1 MVGLSVHSPPPH
13 DPRDPHG
20 RAAGTA
26 ALRIH
31 FQPEP
36 FAAFGPNPFAAPG
49 PPAVLNAVEARQK
62 KALKEKMRAACPRR
76 PGVYGMVDAAGRLI
90 YVGKSKSLRTRL
102 LSYFGK
108 SAEGEKAAKIVRET
122 RTLVWEETGTDFAS
136 LLRELQLIRTW
147 RPRWN
152 VKDQPRSRR
161 PRYLCVGRGPAKC
174 AFVTTTPPKD
184 AVSFGPF
191 RGRARLANAAEALNH
206 HFGLRDCTGKVSLHW
221 ADQAEL
227 FESPKRPGCL
237 RIDLGTCLGPC
248 AGACTRA
255 AYAAKVDACLR
266 WLRGLPTDADGPG
279 PGAAL
284 ADRMARAARE
294 MRFETAAKLRDSAL
308 AVQWLAE
315 RLETLRTVR
324 ETFHFVY
331 PTTADAGKDPGGPHD
346 GRRLW
351 YLIERGHVAAV
362 VHDPVADRRRR
373 GPAERLLAAWCDD
386 GRLLP
391 RHHIPPHPTVNLT
404 GHWFRTKPAELDTV
418 MTPAEALEAC
428 RTGFGPARKSP
439 AKPRAVAA

>member
-1 MVGLSVHSPPPH
+1 MQISW
-13 DPRDPHG
+13 
-20 RAAGTA
+20 
-26 ALRIH
+26 
-31 FQPEP
+31 QPEP

-49 PPAVLNAVEARQK
+49 PPAPLHVVEARQK
-62 KALKEKMRAACPRR
+62 KTLKERMRAACPRR

-102 LSYFGK
+102 LSYFGR
-108 SAEGEKAAKIVRET
+108 SAEGEKAAKIIRET

-161 PRYLCVGRGPAKC
+161 PRYLCVGRGPARC
-174 AFVTTTPPKD
+174 VFVTTTPPKN
-184 AVSFGPF
+184 AVAFGPF
-191 RGRARLANAAEALNH
+191 RGRRTLSLAAEALNH
-206 HFGLRDCTGKVSLHW
+206 HFGLRDCTGKVTLHW

-227 FESPKRPGCL
+227 FPTQKRPGCL
-237 RIDLGTCLGPC
+237 RIELGTCLGPC

-255 AYAAKVDACLR
+255 AYAAREEACLR
-266 WLRGLPTDADGPG
+266 WLRGLSAEPDGPD
-279 PGAAL
+279 PGATL
-284 ADRMARAARE
+284 AERMTRAARE
-294 MRFETAAKLRDSAL
+294 MRFETAAKLRDAAA
-308 AVQWLAE
+308 AVEWLAG
-315 RLETLRTVR
+315 RLDDLRTVR

-331 PTTADAGKDPGGPHD
+331 PTVAGGGGPGAGGGRNRDAGGPED

-373 GPAERLLAAWCDD
+373 RPAERALAAWVDD

-391 RHHIPPHPTVNLT
+391 RCHVPPHPTVNLT
-404 GHWFRTKPAELDTV
+404 GHWFRTRPGELAAV
-418 MTPAEALEAC
+418 MTPAEALDAC
-428 RTGFGPARKSP
+428 RTGFLPTRETPAL
-439 AKPRAVAA
+439 AA

>member
-1 MVGLSVHSPPPH
+1 MQ
-13 DPRDPHG
+13 
-20 RAAGTA
+20 
-26 ALRIH
+26 IH
-31 FQPEP
+31 WQPEP

-49 PPAVLNAVEARQK
+49 PPAPLHVVEARRK
-62 KALKEKMRAACPRR
+62 KDLKERMRAACPRR
-76 PGVYGMVDAAGRLI
+76 PGVYGMVDTAGRLI

-108 SAEGEKAAKIVRET
+108 SAEGEKAAKIIRET

-161 PRYLCVGRGPAKC
+161 PRYLCVGRGPARC
-174 AFVTTTPPKD
+174 VFVTTTPPKD
-184 AVSFGPF
+184 AVAFGPF
-191 RGRARLANAAEALNH
+191 RGRRTLTTAAEALNH
-206 HFGLRDCTGKVSLHW
+206 HFGLRDCTGKVTLHW

-227 FESPKRPGCL
+227 FPTDKRPGCL

-248 AGACTRA
+248 AGACTRK
-255 AYAAKVDACLR
+255 AYAEREEACLR
-266 WLRGLPTDADGPG
+266 WLRGLSVESDGPDPAG
-279 PGAAL
+279 LL
-284 ADRMARAARE
+284 AERMARAARE
-294 MRFETAAKLRDSAL
+294 MRFETAAKLRDAAA
-308 AVQWLAE
+308 AVEWLAAK
-315 RLETLRTVR
+315 LHDLRTVR

-331 PTTADAGKDPGGPHD
+331 PTVAGRGREKNRDAGGPED

-373 GPAERLLAAWCDD
+373 RPAERLLAAWVDD

-404 GHWFRTKPAELDTV
+404 GHWFRTKPAELEGV

-428 RTGFGPARKSP
+428 RSGFLPERKTAP
-439 AKPRAVAA
+439 VAA

>member
-1 MVGLSVHSPPPH
+1 MQ
-13 DPRDPHG
+13 
-20 RAAGTA
+20 
-26 ALRIH
+26 IKW
-31 FQPEP
+31 QPEP

-49 PPAVLNAVEARQK
+49 PPAPLHTVEARQK
-62 KALKEKMRAACPRR
+62 KTLKERMRSACPRR
-76 PGVYGMVDAAGRLI
+76 PGVYGMIDAAGRLI

-108 SAEGEKAAKIVRET
+108 SAEGEKAAKIIRET

-161 PRYLCVGRGPAKC
+161 PRYLCLGRGPARC
-174 AFVTTTPPKD
+174 LFVTTTPPKD
-184 AVSFGPF
+184 AVAFGPF
-191 RGRARLANAAEALNH
+191 RGRSLLANAAEALNH
-206 HFGLRDCTGKVSLHW
+206 HFGLRDCTGKVTLHW

-227 FESPKRPGCL
+227 FPTEKRPGCL

-248 AGACTRA
+248 AGACTRS
-255 AYAAKVDACLR
+255 AYASRERAALR
-266 WLRGLPTDADGPG
+266 WLRGLDTPADGPG
-279 PGAAL
+279 PAAVL
-284 ADRMARAARE
+284 AERMARAARE
-294 MRFETAAKLRDSAL
+294 TRFETAAKLRDAAA
-308 AVQWLAE
+308 AVEWLGE

-331 PTTADAGKDPGGPHD
+331 PTVAGGTGAGGTAAKNRDPGGPED

-351 YLIERGHVAAV
+351 YLIERGHVAGV

-373 GPAERLLAAWCDD
+373 KPAERLLSAWADD

-404 GHWFRTKPAELDTV
+404 GHWFRTHPGELDAV

-428 RTGFGPARKSP
+428 RTGFLPA
-439 AKPRAVAA
+439 AKPDAVAA

>member
-1 MVGLSVHSPPPH
+1 
-13 DPRDPHG
+13 
-20 RAAGTA
+20 
-26 ALRIH
+26 
-31 FQPEP
+31 
-36 FAAFGPNPFAAPG
+36 
-49 PPAVLNAVEARQK
+49 
-62 KALKEKMRAACPRR
+62 MRAACPRR

-90 YVGKSKSLRTRL
+90 YVGKSKALRTRL

-108 SAEGEKAAKIVRET
+108 SAEGEKAAKIIRET

-161 PRYLCVGRGPAKC
+161 PRYLCVGRGPARC
-174 AFVTTTPPKD
+174 VFVTTAPPKD
-184 AVSFGPF
+184 AIAFGPF
-191 RGRARLANAAEALNH
+191 RGRRLLGDAAEALNL
-206 HFGLRDCTGKVSLHW
+206 HFGLRDCTGKVTLHW

-227 FESPKRPGCL
+227 FPTDKRPGCL

-248 AGACTRA
+248 AGACTRS
-255 AYAAKVDACLR
+255 AYAAKEDACLR
-266 WLRGLPTDADGPG
+266 WLRGLSVPADGPA
-279 PGAAL
+279 PAETL
-284 ADRMARAARE
+284 AERMTRAARE
-294 MRFETAAKLRDSAL
+294 MRFETAAKLRDAAA
-308 AVQWLAE
+308 AVEWLSE
-315 RLETLRTVR
+315 RLDALRTVR
-324 ETFHFVY
+324 DTFHFVY
-331 PTTADAGKDPGGPHD
+331 PTVVGGSAGGESGDAGKNRDAGGPED

-373 GPAERLLAAWCDD
+373 KPAERLLSAWVDD

-404 GHWFRTKPAELDTV
+404 GHWFRTKPEELAGV

-428 RTGFGPARKSP
+428 RTGLSIPRRAP
-439 AKPRAVAA
+439 DAKTDAVAA

>member
-1 MVGLSVHSPPPH
+1 M
-13 DPRDPHG
+13 
-20 RAAGTA
+20 
-26 ALRIH
+26 RIAW
-31 FQPEP
+31 QPEP
-36 FAAFGPNPFAAPG
+36 FAAFGPDPFAPPG
-49 PPAVLNAVEARQK
+49 PPAALHAVEAKRK
-62 KALKEKMRAACPRR
+62 AALKDRMRAACPRR

-108 SAEGEKAAKIVRET
+108 SAEGEKAAKIIRET

-184 AVSFGPF
+184 AVAFGPF

-206 HFGLRDCTGKVSLHW
+206 HFGLRDCTGKVVLHW

-227 FESPKRPGCL
+227 FETPKRPGCL

-248 AGACTRA
+248 AGACSRGE
-255 AYAAKVDACLR
+255 YAARVEACLR
-266 WLRGLPTDADGPG
+266 WLRGLATDADGAG
-279 PGAAL
+279 PEAVL
-284 ADRMARAARE
+284 AERMTRAARE
-294 MRFETAAKLRDSAL
+294 TRFETAAKLRDSAL
-308 AVQWLAE
+308 AVEWLAD
-315 RLETLRTVR
+315 RLQNLRTVR

-331 PTTADAGKDPGGPHD
+331 PTVAGGPAAGKNRDAGGPHD

-373 GPAERLLAAWCDD
+373 GPAERLLAAWVDD

-391 RHHIPPHPTVNLT
+391 RHHVPPHPTVNLT
-404 GHWFRTKPAELDTV
+404 GHWFRTKPGELDAV
-418 MTPAEALEAC
+418 MSPADALEAC
-428 RTGFGPARKSP
+428 RSGFRSRPKSP
-439 AKPRAVAA
+439 AKPRAGVA

>member
-1 MVGLSVHSPPPH
+1 MQISW
-13 DPRDPHG
+13 
-20 RAAGTA
+20 
-26 ALRIH
+26 
-31 FQPEP
+31 QPEP
-36 FAAFGPNPFAAPG
+36 FAAFGPNPFAPPG
-49 PPAVLNAVEARQK
+49 PPAVPHAVEARRK
-62 KALKEKMRAACPRR
+62 KDLKERMRVACPRR

-108 SAEGEKAAKIVRET
+108 AAEGEKAAKIVRET

-161 PRYLCVGRGPAKC
+161 PRYLCVGRGPARY
-174 AFVTTTPPKD
+174 AFVTTTPPKE
-184 AVSFGPF
+184 AVAFGPF
-191 RGRARLANAAEALNH
+191 RGRARLTAAAEALNH
-206 HFGLRDCTGKVSLHW
+206 HFGLRDCTGKVALHW

-227 FESPKRPGCL
+227 FPEPRRPGCL

-248 AGACTRA
+248 AGACTRR
-255 AYAAKVDACLR
+255 AYADRENALLR
-266 WLRGLPTDADGPG
+266 WLRGLVEPADGPD
-279 PGAAL
+279 PAAVL
-284 ADRMARAARE
+284 ADRMGRAARE
-294 MRFETAAKLRDSAL
+294 MRFETAAKLRDAAA
-308 AVQWLAE
+308 AVGWLAD
-315 RLETLRTVR
+315 RLENLRTVR

-331 PTTADAGKDPGGPHD
+331 PTVAGGGPGKNRDAGGPAD

-373 GPAERLLAAWCDD
+373 RPAERLLAAWVDD

-391 RHHIPPHPTVNLT
+391 RHHVPPHPTVNLT
-404 GHWFRTKPAELDTV
+404 GHWFRTKPAELDRV

-428 RTGFGPARKSP
+428 RTGFQAPARPP
-439 AKPRAVAA
+439 AKAQAAAA

>member
-1 MVGLSVHSPPPH
+1 MQISW
-13 DPRDPHG
+13 
-20 RAAGTA
+20 
-26 ALRIH
+26 
-31 FQPEP
+31 QPEP
-36 FAAFGPNPFAAPG
+36 FAAFGPNPFAPPGAP
-49 PPAVLNAVEARQK
+49 ATLHAVEARRK
-62 KALKEKMRAACPRR
+62 KDLKEQMRAACPRR

-161 PRYLCVGRGPAKC
+161 PRYLCVGRGPARY

-184 AVSFGPF
+184 AVTFGPF
-191 RGRARLANAAEALNH
+191 RGRARLAAAAEALNL
-206 HFGLRDCTGKVSLHW
+206 HFGLRDCTGKVTLHW
-221 ADQAEL
+221 ADQTEL
-227 FESPKRPGCL
+227 FETPKRPGCL

-255 AYAAKVDACLR
+255 AYAAKTEACLR
-266 WLRGLPTDADGPG
+266 WLRGLPAPADGPD
-279 PGAAL
+279 PAAVL
-284 ADRMARAARE
+284 GERMTRAARE
-294 MRFETAAKLRDSAL
+294 TRFETAAKLRDA
-308 AVQWLAE
+308 AVAVEWLAE
-315 RLETLRTVR
+315 RLGNLRSVR

-331 PTTADAGKDPGGPHD
+331 PTLADPGKDPGGPHD
-346 GRRLW
+346 GRRVW
-351 YLIERGHVAAV
+351 YLIERGHVAGV

-373 GPAERLLAAWCDD
+373 GPAERALSAWVDD
-386 GRLLP
+386 GMLLP

-404 GHWFRTKPAELDTV
+404 GHWFRTKPAELDAV
-418 MTPAEALEAC
+418 LTPAAALEAC
-428 RTGFGPARKSP
+428 RTGFLPAAR
-439 AKPRAVAA
+439 PRAIAA